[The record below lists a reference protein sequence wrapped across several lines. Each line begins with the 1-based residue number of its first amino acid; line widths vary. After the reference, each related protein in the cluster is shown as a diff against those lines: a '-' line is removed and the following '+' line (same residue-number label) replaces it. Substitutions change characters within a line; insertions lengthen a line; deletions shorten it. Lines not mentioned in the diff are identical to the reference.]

1 MEQAQSPGKVLGAFC
16 CVVLCNGAI
25 AIPFGIY
32 WLNNPDIVS
41 VGSSTSDQYLKCLA
55 SSNSMDLPNYTI
67 QTCATGIGITG
78 CLPLN
83 PSAMSDVT
91 TEFITFF

>member
-25 AIPFGIY
+25 AIPFGMY
-32 WLNNPDIVS
+32 WLNNPDIVTAA
-41 VGSSTSDQYLKCLA
+41 GSTNDAYYQCLA
-55 SSNSMDLPNYTI
+55 STDSLASPNYSI
-67 QTCATGIGITG
+67 QTCTTVSGVKG

-83 PSAMSDVT
+83 TNGMSDVT
-91 TEFITFF
+91 TEFITWF